1 MPDRPAHGLDAV
13 NAMDRAA
20 FVAAF
25 GAVYEDSPWVA
36 EAAWEARPFADAAAL
51 RAALAGAVRTAGRE
65 RQRALILAHPDL
77 ADRKARAANLTAF
90 SQTEQARAGLDEL
103 TGAEAEEQRALN
115 RAYRARFGFPFIM
128 AVRHSTKQQIL
139 QAMRERVANEP
150 EAEFARALQEID
162 RIAGYRLEELVAG

>member
-51 RAALAGAVRTAGRE
+51 RAALAGAVRTSRN
-65 RQRALILAHPDL
+65 LARRRPC
-77 ADRKARAANLTAF
+77 RSRTC
-90 SQTEQARAGLDEL
+90 T
-103 TGAEAEEQRALN
+103 
-115 RAYRARFGFPFIM
+115 P
-128 AVRHSTKQQIL
+128 
-139 QAMRERVANEP
+139 
-150 EAEFARALQEID
+150 
-162 RIAGYRLEELVAG
+162 